1 MYIYSHSFHRIRFL
15 GHKRAIVTHI
25 RLLSAFHKTKNSF
38 AVADARL
45 LFRV

>member
-1 MYIYSHSFHRIRFL
+1 MYNYSHSFRYIGFL
-15 GHKRAIVTHI
+15 GHRRAIVTHI